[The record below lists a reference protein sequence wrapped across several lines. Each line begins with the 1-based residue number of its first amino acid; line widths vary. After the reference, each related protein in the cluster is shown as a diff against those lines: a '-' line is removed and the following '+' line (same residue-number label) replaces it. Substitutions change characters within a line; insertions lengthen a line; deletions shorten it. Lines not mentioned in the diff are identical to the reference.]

1 MMKIAYIYDAVYP
14 WVKGGAEKRIYE
26 IGKRMAKMGH
36 EVHWF
41 GLKWWK
47 GEDSINKDGIYLHGI
62 GEWKKMYV
70 NGKRSIEEALYFGL
84 KTLIELEG
92 CFDIVDCQEFPYFS
106 CLSSKIRSL
115 INGFNLVITWYE
127 VWKEYWFEYLG
138 KGGLFGLLV
147 ERIVAK
153 MPHFAICIS
162 DKVKEE
168 LMTLGFP
175 EDKIRVIP
183 NGVDYHDIEKVSP
196 SNEDFDVIYVGRL
209 APHKNVD
216 VLLRAISKARREI
229 RDIRC
234 AIIGDG
240 PERNKL
246 MNLAKKLGLEEN
258 VFFFGFL
265 ESDEEV
271 YSFMKASKIF
281 VLPSTR
287 EGFPNVILEANA
299 SGLPVILVK
308 SSKNAALSA
317 IKDGYNGFIVSLS
330 DEEISRKIVE
340 LLQDPSYINKLSKNA
355 REYAKSYDWSL
366 IIRMLEEVYK
376 RVVGEVKA

>member
-1 MMKIAYIYDAVYP
+1 
-14 WVKGGAEKRIYE
+14 
-26 IGKRMAKMGH
+26 
-36 EVHWF
+36 
-41 GLKWWK
+41 
-47 GEDSINKDGIYLHGI
+47 
-62 GEWKKMYV
+62 
-70 NGKRSIEEALYFGL
+70 
-84 KTLIELEG
+84 
-92 CFDIVDCQEFPYFS
+92 
-106 CLSSKIRSL
+106 
-115 INGFNLVITWYE
+115 
-127 VWKEYWFEYLG
+127 
-138 KGGLFGLLV
+138 
-147 ERIVAK
+147 
-153 MPHFAICIS
+153 
-162 DKVKEE
+162 
-168 LMTLGFP
+168 
-175 EDKIRVIP
+175 
-183 NGVDYHDIEKVSP
+183 
-196 SNEDFDVIYVGRL
+196 
-209 APHKNVD
+209 
-216 VLLRAISKARREI
+216 
-229 RDIRC
+229 
-234 AIIGDG
+234 
-240 PERNKL
+240 